1 MSSKFRIFRRGKF
14 FSILMTLV
22 VIALVGA
29 VIGLGIKLDRQ
40 TTTNRIGGEA
50 YSIGAID
57 EKGEYKESSAS
68 IYTKKGVT
76 VDGLKCELQD
86 GAKIKYKLF
95 FYDKDGKFVS
105 ASSELTSDF
114 NGSGTPATAKTVKI
128 VITPTA
134 DEDGKVSLTEVLGY
148 AGQLNVQYSR

>member
-1 MSSKFRIFRRGKF
+1 MSRFRTNRSR
-14 FSILMTLV
+14 ILTIITFILCL
-22 VIALVGA
+22 ALLGG
-29 VIGLGIKLDRQ
+29 VIGLAVKLDRQ
-40 TTTNRIGGEA
+40 TSINKLGGEA

-68 IYTKKGVT
+68 IYTRKGVT
-76 VDGLKCELQD
+76 VDGLKCELQED
-86 GAKIKYKLF
+86 AKIKYQLF

-114 NGSGTPATAKTVKI
+114 NGSETPATAKTVKI

-134 DEDGKVSLTEVLGY
+134 DEDGKVGLTEVLGY